1 MNMVGGAVG
10 LVYGGVIMAYGGP
23 LGMATT
29 YLSVSIPFLGD
40 LPISST
46 SAQLA
51 DFWKLNAPWSTR
63 FDMPTEWV
71 IAHTRI
77 DPKAQ
82 GTPFDYSW
90 DSEVPAAFHG
100 NWDITMGGYKN
111 LTVTKAAAISANTL
125 SVFNLLPFQF
135 AGKSWGANG
144 LSNPVT
150 LCLKWYG
157 MALSFLLIEKLK
169 YTKAVV
175 TGADGAILID
185 GGMTD
190 NMPLTQVLATSSRM
204 PASLRAAEFL
214 VSGPANT
221 MRNAQYLAGMKPM
234 GLWTFGG
241 MNMCP
246 FTQVSICTMM
256 GTVRSLLLGVV
267 SSEVYS
273 EYKSIGSAFEIWRP
287 EMQVYTPFCGDPLNF
302 DHFSGQCYT
311 DGMCHMFI
319 TILPNQLAG
328 ILPTPENWNT
338 LLSQVFLSA
347 TPVSK
352 RFVLSYIP
360 PEMTRL
366 KYYENMGD
374 WFPDFA
380 AVAPENGGVVFNN
393 PAGHSL
399 QDYVTYLI
407 QRLTKILVYSK
418 LTATA
423 VWYGVMPSCGYEVYQ
438 AIEKFAHADT
448 GGLKWVSQ
456 ER

>member
-10 LVYGGVIMAYGGP
+10 VVYAGVITAYGGP
-23 LGMATT
+23 LGEATT

-40 LPISST
+40 LPQSET
-46 SAQLA
+46 SAQLTE
-51 DFWKLNAPWSTR
+51 FWKKKAPWSSR
-63 FDMPTEWV
+63 FDMPTEWI

-77 DPKAQ
+77 APKEL

-90 DSEVPAAFHG
+90 DSEIPAAYTGFG
-100 NWDITMGGYKN
+100 SVGKYYEN
-111 LTVTKAAAISANTL
+111 LTVTKAASISANTL

-144 LSNPVT
+144 LGSPVT
-150 LCLKWYG
+150 LGLKWYG
-157 MALSFLLIEKLK
+157 MALSFILIEKLK
-169 YTKAVV
+169 YTKSVV
-175 TGADGAILID
+175 TGDDGAILID

-190 NMPLTQVLATSSRM
+190 NMPLTQNLAKSSRM
-204 PASLRAAEFL
+204 PASTRPAEFL
-214 VSGPANT
+214 VSGPSNT
-221 MRNAQYLAGMKPM
+221 MRNAQFLAGTMPM

-241 MNMCP
+241 LNMCP
-246 FTQVSICTMM
+246 FVQVSICTMI
-256 GTVRSLLLGVV
+256 GTVRSLLLGIV
-267 SSEVYS
+267 SSEVYK
-273 EYKSIGSAFEIWRP
+273 EYKSIGSAFEVWRP
-287 EMQVYTPFCGDPLNF
+287 NMQVYTPFCGDPLNF

-319 TILPNQLAG
+319 TILPNRMAD
-328 ILPTPENWNT
+328 ILPTVETWVT
-338 LLSQVFLSA
+338 ALSQVFLSA

-366 KYYENMGD
+366 SYYENMQD

-380 AVAPENGGVVFNN
+380 AVAKDNGGVGFNN

-399 QDYVTYLI
+399 QDYLTYLI

-418 LTATA
+418 ISATA
-423 VWYGVMPSCGYEVYQ
+423 VSYGLIPSCGYEVYT

-448 GGLKWVSQ
+448 GGVKWVSQ